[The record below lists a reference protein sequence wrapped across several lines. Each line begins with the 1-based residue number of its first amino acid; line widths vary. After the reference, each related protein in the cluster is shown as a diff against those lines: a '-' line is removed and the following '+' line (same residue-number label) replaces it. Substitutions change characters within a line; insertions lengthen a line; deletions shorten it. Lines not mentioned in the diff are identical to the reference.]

1 MEYLFMWLVFPVAA
15 WSLARG
21 QNRNVYLWA
30 ALGLVLGPFPLLILA
45 LLKSAEGADEGYH

>member
-30 ALGLVLGPFPLLILA
+30 ALGLVLGPFTLLILA